1 MLTKQ
6 DYNSILKLLESSKMS
21 HKKITH
27 IVGEL
32 KRITNFKRKRI
43 IY

>member
-6 DYNSILKLLESSKMS
+6 EYNSILKLLEGCKMS
-21 HKKITH
+21 NKKKIH

-32 KRITNFKRKRI
+32 KRITNFKKRKL